1 MSVVNSYTDSRGL
14 KLCPEKCKVVIA
26 APVSSESMSTV
37 DVGDVSLP
45 VEQSVKCLGIYF
57 SSNQSSKTS
66 IEENLCKARR
76 AFFAH
81 GGIGIFHGLLNPLS
95 SRSIFEC
102 CVVPSLLYGSE
113 VWLLNNTLL
122 SKLVS
127 FQTDLGKRMTLRLPK
142 STANSIPLLAMGLH
156 QLEPE
161 F

>member
-1 MSVVNSYTDSRGL
+1 
-14 KLCPEKCKVVIA
+14 
-26 APVSSESMSTV
+26 MSTV

-66 IEENLCKARR
+66 IEENLCMARR
-76 AFFAH
+76 AFFVH
-81 GGIGIFHGLLNPLS
+81 GSIGIFHGLLNPLS

-102 CVVPSLLYGSE
+102 CVIPSLLYGSE

-127 FQTDLGKRMTLRLPK
+127 FQADVRKRMLKLTK
-142 STANSIPLLAMGLH
+142 STANSIPLLAMGL
-156 QLEPE
+156 LSVRARFLKSKLKFFTRSYTEKTI
-161 F
+161 